1 MSQWDSAQL
10 FEVLPLL
17 TLKWAVIA
25 FGRTFR
31 ESVIEASGSIT
42 GRQITESKGSQ
53 YLEYFDILGLA
64 DGQDSFRTFGSF
76 KGKITQP

>member
-1 MSQWDSAQL
+1 MSQWDSTEL

-31 ESVIEASGSIT
+31 ESVLGATHSIT

-76 KGKITQP
+76 EGKIAKP